1 MLNTASAIISFFGR
15 LEDQIIELYE
25 NLAANEKY
33 SEAKDT
39 FLALAKDNKRDRET
53 VQRVYQEVVTDA
65 IETGFSFTGLN
76 EDDYQISTEL
86 AEGLSYSNVVRM
98 AIDAEDKS
106 SKFCIDASESSRS
119 LLADI
124 PQAFEWVAKR
134 KNRRKEQLAS
144 LLE

>member
-25 NLAANEKY
+25 KLAANEKY

-39 FLALAKDNKRDRET
+39 FLALTKDNKRDKEM

-65 IETGFSFTGLN
+65 IETGFSFKGLN
-76 EDDYQISTEL
+76 EKDYQFTTKL
-86 AEGLSYSNVVRM
+86 TEGLSYSNILRM
-98 AIDAEDKS
+98 AIDAEEKS

-124 PQAFEWVAKR
+124 PQSFEWVAKR
-134 KNRRKEQLAS
+134 KNRRKKQLES

>member
-33 SEAKDT
+33 SEAKDI
-39 FLALAKDNKRDRET
+39 FLALAKDNKRDREM

-76 EDDYQISTEL
+76 EKDYQFTTEL
-86 AEGLSYSNVVRM
+86 TEGLSYSNVVRM
-98 AIDAEDKS
+98 AIDAEDRS

-124 PQAFEWVAKR
+124 PQSFEWVAKR
-134 KNRRKEQLAS
+134 KNSRKKQLAS

>member
-33 SEAKDT
+33 SEAKDI
-39 FLALAKDNKRDRET
+39 FLALAKDNKRDREM

-76 EDDYQISTEL
+76 ENDYQITTEL

-98 AIDAEDKS
+98 AIDAEDRS

>member
-25 NLAANEKY
+25 NLAANEEY

-98 AIDAEDKS
+98 AIDVEDKS

-124 PQAFEWVAKR
+124 PQSFEWVAKR

>member
-33 SEAKDT
+33 SEAKDI
-39 FLALAKDNKRDRET
+39 FLALAKDNKRDREM

-76 EDDYQISTEL
+76 EKDYQITTEL
-86 AEGLSYSNVVRM
+86 AEGLSYLNVVRM
-98 AIDAEDKS
+98 AIDAEDRS

>member
-25 NLAANEKY
+25 NLAANEEY

-39 FLALAKDNKRDRET
+39 FLVLAKDNKRDRET

-124 PQAFEWVAKR
+124 PQSFEWVAKR